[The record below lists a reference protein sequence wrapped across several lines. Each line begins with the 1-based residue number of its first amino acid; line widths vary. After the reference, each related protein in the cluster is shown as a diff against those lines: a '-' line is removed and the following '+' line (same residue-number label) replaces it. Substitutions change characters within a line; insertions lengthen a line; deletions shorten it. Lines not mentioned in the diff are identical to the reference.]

1 MGVSTQRQPRVFLTE
16 ISNFPHF
23 CQGNLKDIKML
34 SLLRSAGCSGTKIG
48 HLRGYVLNKCQL
60 STSAYAMSK
69 IIYTE
74 CDEAPMLATFSLLP
88 VIQRFA
94 KPMGI
99 EVEKRDISVSGRLI
113 AHFPERLTPEQ
124 RIPDELA
131 ALGELCKTPEGNVIK
146 LPNISASIPQ
156 LLECIAELQAKGFDV
171 PDYPANPQTPEEEA
185 IKATYAKV
193 LGSAVNPVLR
203 EGNSDRRC
211 APPVKENAKRITK
224 RSPAMRPWK
233 ENGQRTCVASMK
245 DGDFYSN
252 EQSHITAEAG
262 NVKITLHGADGSTKV
277 LKESLALEAGEVIDA
292 TKLNT
297 AALCEVFEAEM
308 ADCKEKNLMMS
319 LHMKAT
325 MMKVSDPIIFGHCVK
340 VYFKDVFAKHGALLA
355 ELKVNVN
362 NGLGDLYEKIKG
374 HPMEAEIVADIDAAY
389 ATRPGLAMVDSDKGI
404 TNLHVPSDVII
415 DASMPNVV
423 RDGGQMWNKDDKL
436 EEVKCVIPDRS
447 YSTMYDAIIKDC
459 QKHGQFDWTSTGHVS
474 NVGLMAQKAEEYGSH
489 DKTFEIAAK
498 GTVVVTDAAGNT
510 IFSHAVNPGDI
521 YRMCQTKDAP
531 IRDWI
536 KLCVNRAR
544 AQNCK
549 AIFWLNPARAH
560 DANLIGLAKKYLAE
574 HDTEGLD
581 IEFATPAEACKISC
595 TRARAGLDTISVTGN
610 VLRDYLTDLFP
621 ILELGT
627 SAKMLSIVPLL
638 AGGVLLETGAGGSA
652 PKHVEQLLKENH
664 LRWDSLGE
672 YLATAIGF
680 QELGARTNSEKAT
693 LLGETMMNATGKW
706 LEENKSPGRKVKQLD
721 NRGAN
726 FYLALYWAEELAA
739 RDPAWAPLAT
749 ALKDNEEAITQELI
763 DIQGKPADVGGY
775 YKLCPDKADAVMRP
789 SAVFNELMDKY

>member
-1 MGVSTQRQPRVFLTE
+1 MFGVLQTANSV
-16 ISNFPHF
+16 
-23 CQGNLKDIKML
+23 
-34 SLLRSAGCSGTKIG
+34 RSVG
-48 HLRGYVLNKCQL
+48 LRGVGLHRWL
-60 STSAYAMSK
+60 STSQYALSK

-74 CDEAPMLATFSLLP
+74 CDEAPLLATYSLLP

-99 EVEKRDISVSGRLI
+99 EVEKRDISVAGRLL
-113 AHFPERLTPEQ
+113 AQFPERLSAEQ
-124 RIPDELA
+124 RVADELA
-131 ALGELCKTPEGNVIK
+131 ALGELAKTPEGNIIK
-146 LPNISASIPQ
+146 TPNISASIPQ
-156 LLECIAELQAKGFDV
+156 LLECIAELQSKGYNV
-171 PDYPANPQTPEEEA
+171 PDYPANPKTPEEEQ
-185 IKATYAKV
+185 IKATYSKV

-211 APPVKENAKRITK
+211 APPVKEHAKRITK

-233 ENGQRTCVASMK
+233 ENGQRSCVASMS

-252 EQSHITAEAG
+252 EQSHIMADAG
-262 NVKITLHGADGSTKV
+262 SLKITLHCADGSAKV
-277 LKESLALEAGEVIDA
+277 LKESLPLQKGEVVDA
-292 TKLNT
+292 TKLDT
-297 AALCEVFEAEM
+297 AALCEFFEAEM
-308 ADCKEKNLMMS
+308 ADCKSKNLMMS

-340 VYFKDVFAKHGALLA
+340 VYFKDVFSKHGDLFAQLG
-355 ELKVNVN
+355 VNVN
-362 NGLGDLYEKIKG
+362 NGLGDLYEKIQG
-374 HPMEAEIVADIDAAY
+374 HAKQAEIEADIEAVY
-389 ATRPGLAMVDSDKGI
+389 ANRPGLAMVDSAKGI

-447 YSTMYDAIIKDC
+447 YSSMYAAIIADC
-459 QKHGQFDWTSTGHVS
+459 QKNGQFDWTSTGHVS

-489 DKTFEIAAK
+489 DKTFEIPTK
-498 GTVVVTDAAGNT
+498 GTVVVTDEAGNT
-510 IFSHAVNPGDI
+510 VFSHAVETGDI

-536 KLCVNRAR
+536 KLAVSRAR
-544 AQNCK
+544 ASGSK
-549 AIFWLNPARAH
+549 AIFWLDPARAH
-560 DANLIGLAKKYLAE
+560 DANMIALAKTYLAD
-574 HDTEGLD
+574 HDTKGLD
-581 IEFATPAEACKISC
+581 LEFATPAEACTISC
-595 TRARAGLDTISVTGN
+595 TRARQGLDTISCTGN

-680 QELGARTNSEKAT
+680 QELGARTNSEKSA
-693 LLGETMMNATGKW
+693 LLGDTMMNAVDKW
-706 LEENKSPGRKVKQLD
+706 LNENRSPGRKVNQID

-726 FYLALYWAEELAA
+726 FYVALYWAEELAA
-739 RDPAWAPLAT
+739 RDAAWGPLAT
-749 ALKDNEEAITQELI
+749 ALRENEEAITKELI

-775 YKLCPDKADAVMRP
+775 YKPDPVMAEAVMRP
-789 SAVFNELMDKY
+789 SAKFNELMDKY

>member
-1 MGVSTQRQPRVFLTE
+1 M
-16 ISNFPHF
+16 
-23 CQGNLKDIKML
+23 
-34 SLLRSAGCSGTKIG
+34 SG
-48 HLRGYVLNKCQL
+48 
-60 STSAYAMSK
+60 
-69 IIYTE
+69 
-74 CDEAPMLATFSLLP
+74 
-88 VIQRFA
+88 
-94 KPMGI
+94 
-99 EVEKRDISVSGRLI
+99 
-113 AHFPERLTPEQ
+113 
-124 RIPDELA
+124 
-131 ALGELCKTPEGNVIK
+131 
-146 LPNISASIPQ
+146 
-156 LLECIAELQAKGFDV
+156 
-171 PDYPANPQTPEEEA
+171 
-185 IKATYAKV
+185 
-193 LGSAVNPVLR
+193 
-203 EGNSDRRC
+203 
-211 APPVKENAKRITK
+211 
-224 RSPAMRPWK
+224 
-233 ENGQRTCVASMK
+233 
-245 DGDFYSN
+245 GDFFEN
-252 EQSHITAEAG
+252 EQSHIMPEAG
-262 NVKITLHGADGSTKV
+262 SVNITLHQADGTTVV
-277 LKESLALEAGEVIDA
+277 LKEGLKLQKGEVIDA
-292 TKLNT
+292 TKMDT
-297 AALCEVFEAEM
+297 AALCEFFEKEM
-308 ADCKEKNLMMS
+308 QDCKDKNLMMS

-374 HPMEAEIVADIDAAY
+374 HAKEAEIIADIDAAY
-389 ATRPGLAMVDSDKGI
+389 ATRPGLAMVDSAKGI

-459 QKHGQFDWTSTGHVS
+459 QQNGQFDWTTTGHVS

-498 GTVVVTDAAGNT
+498 GTVIVTDAAGNA

-544 AQNCK
+544 AQNTK

-560 DANLIGLAKKYLAE
+560 DANLIGLAQTYLKD
-574 HDTEGLD
+574 HDTAGLD
-581 IEFATPAEACKISC
+581 IEFMTPADACTASC

-680 QELGARTNSEKAT
+680 TELGDRTNSDNAK
-693 LLGETMMNATGKW
+693 LLGETMMNAVGKW
-706 LEENKSPGRKVKQLD
+706 LENDKTPGRKVKQID
-721 NRGAN
+721 NRGSN
-726 FYLALYWAEELAA
+726 FYVALYWAEELAA
-739 RDPAWAPLAT
+739 KDAAWAPLAQ
-749 ALKDNEEAITQELI
+749 ALKDNEAAIQQELI
-763 DIQGKPADVGGY
+763 DIQGVSADVGGY
-775 YKLCPDKADAVMRP
+775 YKLDEDKANAVMRP
-789 SAVFNELMDKY
+789 SKKFNELMDNY

>member
-1 MGVSTQRQPRVFLTE
+1 
-16 ISNFPHF
+16 
-23 CQGNLKDIKML
+23 ML
-34 SLLRSAGCSGTKIG
+34 GLLRSSSSMTKVG
-48 HLRGYVLNKCQL
+48 LRGVVLNRWL
-60 STSAYAMSK
+60 STSNNLLSK

-74 CDEAPMLATFSLLP
+74 CDEAPMLATYSLLP

-131 ALGELCKTPEGNVIK
+131 ALGELAKTPEGNIIK

-156 LLECIAELQAKGFDV
+156 LVECIAELQEKGYNV
-171 PDYPANPQTPEEEA
+171 PDYPADPQNAEEEA

-211 APPVKENAKRITK
+211 APPVKEHAKKITK
-224 RSPAMRPWK
+224 RSPAMRAWK
-233 ENGQRTCVASMK
+233 ENGQRTCVNSMS
-245 DGDFYSN
+245 DGDFFSS
-252 EQSHITAEAG
+252 EQSHIMPKAG
-262 NVKITLHGADGSTKV
+262 SVKITLHQADGTTKV
-277 LKESLALEAGEVIDA
+277 LKDNHPLQAGEVIDA
-292 TKLNT
+292 TRMSV
-297 AALCEVFEAEM
+297 AALCEFFEKEIQ
-308 ADCKEKNLMMS
+308 DCYDKKLMMS

-340 VYFKDVFAKHGALLA
+340 IYYKDVFAKHADLFA
-355 ELKVNVN
+355 QLKVNAN
-362 NGLGDLYEKIKG
+362 NGIGDVYDKIKG
-374 HPMEAEIVADIDAAY
+374 HPKEAEVKADLEKQY
-389 ATRPGLAMVDSDKGI
+389 ETRPGLAMVDSNNGI

-436 EEVKCVIPDRS
+436 EECKCIIPDRS
-447 YSTMYDAIIKDC
+447 YSTSYAAIIQDC
-459 QKHGQFDWTSTGHVS
+459 QENGQFDWMSTGHVS
-474 NVGLMAQKAEEYGSH
+474 NVGLMAQKAQEYGSH
-489 DKTFEIAAK
+489 DKTFEIPAA
-498 GTVVVTDAAGNT
+498 GTVVVTNDADDI
-510 IFSHAVNPGDI
+510 IFSHKVEKGDI
-521 YRMCQTKDAP
+521 WRMCQTKDLP
-531 IRDWI
+531 IQDWV
-536 KLCVNRAR
+536 KLAVNRAR
-544 AQNCK
+544 ASGAK
-549 AIFWLNPARAH
+549 AIFWLDPARAH
-560 DANLIGLAKKYLAE
+560 DANIIKLAEKYLKD
-574 HDTEGLD
+574 HDTNGLD
-581 IEFATPAEACKISC
+581 IEFMKPADAMKVSC
-595 TRARAGLDTISVTGN
+595 TRARQGLDTISCTGN

-680 QELGARTNSEKAT
+680 QELGDRTNNPKST
-693 LLGETMMNATGKW
+693 LLGDTLMNAVGKW
-706 LEENKSPGRKVKQLD
+706 LDNNKTPGRKAMQID
-721 NRGAN
+721 NRGSN
-726 FYLALYWAEELAA
+726 FYVALYWAEELAA
-739 RDPAWAPLAT
+739 KDSSWAPLAQ
-749 ALKDNEEAITQELI
+749 ALKDNEEQIMKDLI
-763 DIQGKPADVGGY
+763 DCQGSKADVGGY
-775 YKLCPDKADAVMRP
+775 YKVDPAKAEVVMRP
-789 SAVFNELMDKY
+789 SKIFNDLMDKY